1 MFVGVSGSIHIRGR
15 VVCEQDSQDRKG
27 DETIKLDDAESESAP
42 VHTSRSDVDLSQ
54 LPDSE
59 VTLQWLEDQLR
70 RQAISSNVSLDRC
83 CSCRRREARVER
95 AGRESHHVCTGFET
109 GGVDSW
115 MGGRVKGRGSVEDV
129 QLCEA
134 RLDSMSVARNM
145 WASAAIGRR
154 WFVLEKLWAASAL
167 RITTTF
173 CNKKFVSTSMS
184 RTMDTCE
191 PLATYEAEDLLA
203 VIDSVRATL
212 RPLRE
217 QDRALW

>member
-83 CSCRRREARVER
+83 RSCRRREARVER

-129 QLCEA
+129 GAVVRGAPRQHVRRSKHVGFGRHRSTMVRIRKALGGLCTE
-134 RLDSMSVARNM
+134 NHHY
-145 WASAAIGRR
+145 
-154 WFVLEKLWAASAL
+154 VLQQEV
-167 RITTTF
+167 REHVD
-173 CNKKFVSTSMS
+173 VSYHGY
-184 RTMDTCE
+184 
-191 PLATYEAEDLLA
+191 L
-203 VIDSVRATL
+203 RAT
-212 RPLRE
+212 RNIRSGRSACC
-217 QDRALW
+217 DR